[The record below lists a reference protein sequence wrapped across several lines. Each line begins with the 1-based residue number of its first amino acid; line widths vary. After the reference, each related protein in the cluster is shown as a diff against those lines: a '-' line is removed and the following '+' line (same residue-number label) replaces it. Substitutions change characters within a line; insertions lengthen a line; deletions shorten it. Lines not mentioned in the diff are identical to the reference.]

1 MNRLFRQKSFLAVVL
16 PLVVATLT
24 TGLLFGALF
33 LSTLKSDEAAIQRQ
47 RDLLSLVVG
56 KLEEEVAH
64 NQESATVWDDAVTH
78 VQQRNQDW
86 MSSNLGE
93 WMHTYFRH
101 DAALILDIQG
111 RLIYE
116 FIAEPSR
123 SASGVTIANMAAP
136 LVSKLQQRLV
146 AGEVA
151 TGTTILSVGESDLLD
166 LHGRAAIVSVKPIVS
181 DSGEIEQEPGAENL
195 HVAVRYLDGVLLSEL
210 ATDYQF
216 ENLAFVRIPVVG
228 AGVSN
233 VTLRSGSGQTIGY
246 FQWQPFTPGASV
258 IQAVYPVVLLV
269 GVSAFLLMSFLGH
282 AIWRRSR
289 SLAASQREL
298 RQLAMHDPLT
308 GLANRTTFH
317 RTLVQRLER
326 AGTENGVAVM
336 FVDLDH
342 FKEVNDTFGHPVGD
356 ALIKEVANRLLEIAP
371 SALVSRLGGDEFTVL
386 QDVGDHGEIEL
397 LAGRIV
403 EKLRLP
409 FQIEGSL
416 ITVGASIGISL
427 AAPGLEATEMTRRAD
442 IALYHAKAAGRNTF
456 AVFGSHMEEVLR
468 RRRVLETDL
477 ASALETGTQLA
488 VHYQPVYSAK
498 DGRMSSME
506 ALCRWRHPTFGAIS
520 PDVFVPI
527 AEECGLIQALGLYV
541 MEEACGLLADV
552 PDCNMGVSVNASAVE
567 LMSPGYSLRVLTIL
581 SKFGIHPSR
590 LEIEITERVATDV
603 DGKAAAA
610 IKALRD
616 AGVRFAVDDFGKG
629 TSSFGQLLN
638 LEVDRIKIDKMFVDQ
653 LHHGGGLPL
662 VEAIVQMARHK
673 GLQTTAE
680 GVETADQ
687 RETLTSL
694 GCDSLQGFQLSKPL
708 NRHDTM
714 HLLSQHESRMNSA
727 KFVGDRSDQVMRP

>member
-1 MNRLFRQKSFLAVVL
+1 MNRMFRQKPFLTVVL
-16 PLVVATLT
+16 PLIVATLT

-47 RDLLSLVVG
+47 RDLLSLVVD
-56 KLEEEVAH
+56 KLEDEVAH

-101 DAALILDIQG
+101 DAALILDNQG
-111 RLIYE
+111 SPVYE
-116 FIAEPSR
+116 FIAEPSKT
-123 SASGVTIANMAAP
+123 ASGVTIANVAAP

-151 TGTTILSVGESDLLD
+151 SGTTILSVGESDLLD
-166 LHGRAAIVSVKPIVS
+166 LDGRAAIVSIKPIVS
-181 DSGEIEQEPGAENL
+181 DSGEIEQEPGTENL

-216 ENLAFVRIPVVG
+216 ENLAFVRTPAV
-228 AGVSN
+228 AADVSN
-233 VTLRSGSGQTIGY
+233 VSLRSGSGQTIGY
-246 FQWQPFTPGASV
+246 FQWHPFTPGASV

-269 GVSAFLLMSFLGH
+269 GVSAFLLMSFLGR

-308 GLANRTTFH
+308 GLSNRTTFY

-326 AGTENGVAVM
+326 ADTENGVAVM

-371 SALVSRLGGDEFTVL
+371 SALVSRLGGDEFTIL
-386 QDVGDHGEIEL
+386 QDVDDLVEVEL
-397 LAGRIV
+397 LAGRII

-409 FQIEGSL
+409 SQIEGNL

-427 AAPGLEATEMTRRAD
+427 AVPGLEATEMTRRAD
-442 IALYHAKAAGRNTF
+442 IALYHAKAAGRNKF

-468 RRRVLETDL
+468 RRRMLETDL
-477 ASALETGTQLA
+477 AIALETGTQLG
-488 VHYQPVYSAK
+488 VHFQPVYAAM

-506 ALCRWRHPTFGAIS
+506 ALCRWMHPTFGAIS

-527 AEECGLIQALGLYV
+527 AEECGLIQKLGLYV
-541 MEEACGLLADV
+541 LEEACSLLADV
-552 PDCNMGVSVNASAVE
+552 PDCDVGISVNASAIE
-567 LMSPGYSLRVLTIL
+567 LMAPGYALRVLTML
-581 SKFGIHPSR
+581 SKFSLDPSR
-590 LEIEITERVATDV
+590 LEIEITERVATDTE
-603 DGKAAAA
+603 DKAAAA
-610 IKALRD
+610 IRSLRE
-616 AGVRFAVDDFGKG
+616 AGVRFAIDDFGMG

-638 LEVDRIKIDKMFVDQ
+638 LNVDRIKIDKMFVDQ
-653 LHHGGGLPL
+653 LHENGGAPL

-673 GLQTTAE
+673 GLKTTAE

-687 RETLTSL
+687 REILASL
-694 GCDSLQGFQLSKPL
+694 GCDSLQGFELSKPL
-708 NRHDTM
+708 NRIDTKKLM
-714 HLLSQHESRMNSA
+714 SKHESGSREA
-727 KFVGDRSDQVMRP
+727 FG